1 MSNPRPRKRFGQN
14 FLHDQHVLDRIVSA
28 AELQTNDRV
37 LEIGP
42 GPGALTTRLLATG
55 LPVLAVE
62 IDRDL
67 AKALE
72 QRNEANLE
80 VKTGDVLRFDW
91 SELLTQPPYKLI
103 ANLPYNI
110 SSQILFKVL
119 EHRHAFSRMVLMFQ
133 KEVGERLVATEGS
146 RNYGILSVLMQ
157 TWFHVERVMKVPP
170 GAFFPPPKV
179 DSVVL
184 GMTPLPKP
192 RVEVQNE
199 ALYRKLVKSAFAQR
213 RKTVRN
219 SLLGSGW
226 QAEPIDQAFEMTGI
240 DPGRRGETF
249 SIEEFGSLEN
259 LLYSISV
266 EDGLNGKVLS

>member
-14 FLHDQHVLDRIVSA
+14 FLHDQHVLDRIVA
-28 AELQTNDRV
+28 AAALQETDRV

-42 GPGALTTRLLATG
+42 GPGALTSRLLATG

-72 QRNEANLE
+72 ERNDVNLE
-80 VKTGDVLRFDW
+80 VKTGDVLRFNW

-119 EHRHAFSRMVLMFQ
+119 EHRNDFSCLVLMFQ

-157 TWFHVERVMKVPP
+157 TWFQLERVIKVPP

-184 GMTPLPKP
+184 RMVPLSKP
-192 RVEVQNE
+192 RVDVHDE

-226 QAEPIDQAFEMTGI
+226 RAEQIDQAFDVTEI
-240 DPGRRGETF
+240 DPGRRGETLT
-249 SIEEFGSLEN
+249 IEEFGALAN
-259 LLYSISV
+259 LLYSING
-266 EDGLNGKVLS
+266 EDGLS

>member
-1 MSNPRPRKRFGQN
+1 MKTHRPRKRFGQN
-14 FLHDQHVLDRIVSA
+14 FLHDQHVLDRIVA
-28 AELQTNDRV
+28 AADLQENDRI

-42 GPGALTTRLLATG
+42 GPGALTARLLATG
-55 LPVLAVE
+55 LPILAVE

-67 AKALE
+67 AAALQE
-72 QRNEANLE
+72 RNAANLE
-80 VKTGDVLRFDW
+80 VKMGDVLRFNW
-91 SELLTQPPYKLI
+91 SELLPHPPYKLI

-119 EHRHAFSRMVLMFQ
+119 EHRNAFNCLVLMFQ
-133 KEVGERLVATEGS
+133 KEVGDRLVAEEGS

-157 TWFHVERVMKVPP
+157 TWFHVEKVIKVPP

-184 GMTPLPKP
+184 RMEPLTKP
-192 RVEVQNE
+192 RVEIQDE
-199 ALYRKLVKSAFAQR
+199 ELYRKLVKSAFAQR

-226 QAEPIDQAFEMTGI
+226 HAEQIDQAFAASEI

-249 SIEEFGSLEN
+249 TIEEFAALANLLQSLEKEA
-259 LLYSISV
+259 YSA
-266 EDGLNGKVLS
+266 

>member
-1 MSNPRPRKRFGQN
+1 MNKHRPRKRFGQN
-14 FLHDQHVLDRIVSA
+14 FLHDQHVLDSIVAAAALEEGDRI
-28 AELQTNDRV
+28 

-55 LPVLAVE
+55 LPILAVE

-67 AKALE
+67 AGALE
-72 QRNEANLE
+72 ARHEKMLE

-91 SELLTQPPYKLI
+91 AELLERPPYKLI

-119 EHRHAFSRMVLMFQ
+119 ENKVAFSCLVLMFQ
-133 KEVGERLVATEGS
+133 KEVGERLVAVEGS

-157 TWFHVERVMKVPP
+157 TWFEVERIVKVPP

-184 GMTPLPKP
+184 RMMPLSKA
-192 RVEVQNE
+192 RVELQDEV
-199 ALYRKLVKSAFAQR
+199 LYRKLVKSAFAQR

-226 QAEPIDQAFEMTGI
+226 QAEPIDRAFAETGI

-249 SIEEFGSLEN
+249 TIEEFGALAN
-259 LLYSISV
+259 LLHSLNA
-266 EDGLNGKVLS
+266 EDGLS